1 MGLAARRPGARD
13 VRHRAAGDP
22 QFRLVRPQCREAP
35 IIYRPPV
42 DPLARDFVY
51 FFAIARRCSEVSWP
65 GCSISTTSWA
75 AQALRLLMS
84 GLAVIVATGD
94 LLHLR
99 RQRVLRTV
107 WAAALAAPALAVIAT
122 TFFVPWT
129 ALPKCRPR
137 CRRKQLPH
145 SSATISN
152 GEPISGC
159 VRSPAIRNWR
169 VSSR

>member
-1 MGLAARRPGARD
+1 AIVLLTILNSGWFAR
-13 VRHRAAGDP
+13 HAG
-22 QFRLVRPQCREAP
+22 EAP

-51 FFAIARRCSEVSWP
+51 FFAIAP
-65 GCSISTTSWA
+65 
-75 AQALRLLMS
+75 ALLGSFLAGLFNFDHVVGGAGVALLMS

-122 TFFVPWT
+122 TFFVPWFGAAEVPT
-129 ALPKCRPR
+129 SLPAK
-137 CRRKQLPH
+137 
-145 SSATISN
+145 
-152 GEPISGC
+152 
-159 VRSPAIRNWR
+159 AIAAFFGD
-169 VSSR
+169 